1 MTGDIYYYTSGGY
14 EYYGIDGKVYI
25 DMKEWADITGM
36 NTRRSFLDLEKE
48 VLVDDEVWTDQFDTK
63 FTYKIT
69 INVDPTTLSWDPDIE
84 KYVIISI

>member
-1 MTGDIYYYTSGGY
+1 MTSDIYYYTSGGY
-14 EYYGIDGKVYI
+14 EYYRIDGKVYK